1 MLEIKKL
8 VIALICI
15 TLALTAYPTGSLAD
29 TTEPVTRGKVK
40 RTTNVYW
47 GKGEAFPVLGTLR
60 AGSEMDIYEYDDDWV
75 FTRYET
81 AITCQGETDLYEFYG
96 YVKRSDVDLDTSLM
110 QSTQIDTGR
119 TRPGKRQGNPP
130 PLPGASGR
138 KSSKGNETEPPGSD
152 SPEEP
157 ENPKPTIP
165 VEDLTEYDWI
175 IRTPGACKK
184 DFYFEEGQVRF
195 RVQFDMMVIKFGGYT
210 ASSLPVYNDGDH
222 NPYVGYVSYSIK
234 QSMGEAISHVG
245 IEHLQ
250 GFGGIDLNAFNG
262 DARFFIDSPADDGTR
277 AIFTIDTIATGTVDP
292 TIRDYYMGIEIGG
305 ELFSSSMKMPLDIR
319 LEPSGEGYRLVVLN
333 MKPGGGDVDFPA
345 MLEKIPLSDIEK
357 AERER
362 IQKER
367 NDELRRKANE
377 LWRKVKKSIQDDLRE
392 ELENDS
398 GDTGQGGDI
407 PVGNN
412 QSGGTEPP
420 DDYPSIPPLVPRE
433 DGGSSGSGT
442 DDYPSVAPLVPREDG
457 GSGGSGADDYPSVA
471 PLVPGPR
478 TGGGTYEEPDFFP
491 DRN

>member
-1 MLEIKKL
+1 MCRLKKL

-15 TLALTAYPTGSLAD
+15 TLVLSAYTPGSSAD
-29 TTEPVTRGKVK
+29 TYGPITTGEVK
-40 RTTNVYW
+40 RAANVYW
-47 GKGEAFPVLGTLR
+47 GKGEYFPVIGELQ
-60 AGSEMDIYEYDDDWV
+60 AGEVIDIYEYDSDWV
-75 FTRYET
+75 LTRYAA
-81 AITCQGETDLYEFYG
+81 AITYGGETGLYEFYG
-96 YVKRSDVDLDTSLM
+96 YVKRSDVDFDTPLM

-119 TRPGKRQGNPP
+119 TKPGKRQENPS
-130 PLPGASGR
+130 PLPGVSGR
-138 KSSKGNETEPPGSD
+138 KSSKGNETEPRGSD

-157 ENPKPTIP
+157 ENPNPAIP

-195 RVQFDMMVIKFGGYT
+195 TVQFDMMVIKFGGYT
-210 ASSLPVYNDGDH
+210 ASSLPVYNDGNH
-222 NPYVGYVSYSIK
+222 NPYVGYVSFSMK
-234 QSMGEAISHVG
+234 QDMAETISYVG

-250 GFGGIDLNAFNG
+250 GSGGIDLNAFNG

-277 AIFTIDTIATGTVDP
+277 AIFTIDTIAAGTVDP
-292 TIRDYYMGIEIGG
+292 TVRDYDMGIEIGG
-305 ELFSSSMKMPLDIR
+305 ELFNSSMKMPLDIR

-333 MKPGGGDVDFPA
+333 MKPGGGNVDFPA

-362 IQKER
+362 IQKEK
-367 NDELRRKANE
+367 NEELLRKAQE

-392 ELENDS
+392 ELENES
-398 GDTGQGGDI
+398 GDSGQGGS
-407 PVGNN
+407 N

-420 DDYPSIPPLVPRE
+420 GDYPSIPPLVPRN
-433 DGGSSGSGT
+433 DGGSGGSGA
-442 DDYPSVAPLVPREDG
+442 DDYPSVAPLVPRNDG
-457 GSGGSGADDYPSVA
+457 GSEGSGADDYPSVA

-478 TGGGTYEEPDFFP
+478 TGGGTNEEPDFFP